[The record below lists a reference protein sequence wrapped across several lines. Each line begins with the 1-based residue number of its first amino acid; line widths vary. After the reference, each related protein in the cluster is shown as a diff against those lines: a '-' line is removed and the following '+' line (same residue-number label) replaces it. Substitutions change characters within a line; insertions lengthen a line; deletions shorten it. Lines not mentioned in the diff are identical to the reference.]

1 MQIPG
6 SEGRGR
12 GRSQAK
18 RRKQL
23 SGLQAGA
30 QTPTDA
36 PPGPPASSL
45 PELSWRLRVSPLLLP
60 FAQPLRISPQKGSL
74 SLAAARLQ

>member
-1 MQIPG
+1 MQTPRG
-6 SEGRGR
+6 AEGRVR

-30 QTPTDA
+30 QTPTD
-36 PPGPPASSL
+36 
-45 PELSWRLRVSPLLLP
+45 LLLV
-60 FAQPLRISPQKGSL
+60 ALCLQPP
-74 SLAAARLQ
+74 

>member
-1 MQIPG
+1 MQIPRG

-36 PPGPPASSL
+36 PPGPPLPPAS
-45 PELSWRLRVSPLLLP
+45 LSSPGDSGCHPCSLP
-60 FAQPLRISPQKGSL
+60 FAQPLRISPQKGSP
-74 SLAAARLQ
+74 